1 MKKLVSLFVWSF
13 ALLAAVIIFNVTRY
27 LMFLAPTEVVTFR
40 SSGFEI
46 SGVLVKPAD
55 EGVFP
60 AVIVLHGSGPESLNG
75 PSYRA
80 TANTLVRAGFAV
92 LLYDKRG
99 VGKSGGDFDSA
110 LYSDFV
116 DDAIEAVRYL
126 RNHENIDA
134 DRIGLFGNSE
144 SGWFTPEIAYRS
156 ENIAFIFNRVGPPLP
171 WIDTVLWEVRN
182 EFLEAGV
189 AEADL
194 DKLLDIT
201 ERRWSYYTAAGLDPS
216 LAEGPVR
223 NTINADLTALRGSVP
238 LADQVLP
245 EGLRPYEM
253 EFYSDFSADAS
264 YDPGPFLRLI
274 DVPMFYAFGETDVNV
289 PTEQC
294 VEYLE
299 LLRKEYGKNIEYT
312 VFEGVGHPLADWTG
326 ILTAGYVPKYLE
338 TVETWTVE
346 QVQTSGE
353 DSWQQE

>member
-27 LMFLAPTEVVTFR
+27 LMYLSPTEVVTFR

-46 SGVLVKPAD
+46 SGVLVKPAE

-60 AVIVLHGSGPESLNG
+60 AVVILHGSGPESHNQ
-75 PSYRA
+75 PSYKA
-80 TANTLVRAGFAV
+80 AANTLVRAGFAV

-99 VGKSGGDFDSA
+99 VGKSGGDFENA

-223 NTINADLTALRGSVP
+223 NTINADLIALRGSVP

-245 EGLRPYEM
+245 ERLRPYEM
-253 EFYSDFSADAS
+253 EYYSDFSADAS
-264 YDPGPFLRLI
+264 YNPAPFLKLI

-299 LLRKEYGKNIEYT
+299 VLREQYGKNIEYT
-312 VFEGVGHPLADWTG
+312 VFEGVGHPLANWTG

>member
-13 ALLAAVIIFNVTRY
+13 ALLAAVFIFNLTRY
-27 LMFLAPTEVVTFR
+27 LMFLTPTEEVTFR
-40 SSGFEI
+40 SAGFEI
-46 SGVLVKPAD
+46 SGVLVKPA
-55 EGVFP
+55 EVGVFP
-60 AVIVLHGSGPESLNG
+60 AVVILHGSGPESLSD
-75 PSYRA
+75 PAYKA

-116 DDAIEAVRYL
+116 DDAVEAVRYL
-126 RNHENIDA
+126 RHREDVDA
-134 DRIGLFGNSE
+134 NRIGLFGNSE

-156 ENIAFIFNRVGPPLP
+156 GNIAFIFNRVGPPLP
-171 WIDTVLWEVRN
+171 WINTVLWEVRN
-182 EFLEAGV
+182 EFLDAGV
-189 AEADL
+189 AEADIE
-194 DKLLDIT
+194 KLLDIT

-223 NTINADLTALRGSVP
+223 DAINADLTALRASVP

-245 EGLRPYEM
+245 ERLRPYEM

-274 DVPMFYAFGETDVNV
+274 DVPMFYAFGENDVNV

-299 LLRKEYGKNIEYT
+299 VLREEYGKNIEYM
-312 VFEGVGHPLADWTG
+312 VFEGVGHPLANWSG
-326 ILTAGYVPKYLE
+326 ILTAGYVPSYIE
-338 TVETWTVE
+338 TVETWTAE
-346 QVQTSGE
+346 QVRNPGE
-353 DSWQQE
+353 DSWQPE